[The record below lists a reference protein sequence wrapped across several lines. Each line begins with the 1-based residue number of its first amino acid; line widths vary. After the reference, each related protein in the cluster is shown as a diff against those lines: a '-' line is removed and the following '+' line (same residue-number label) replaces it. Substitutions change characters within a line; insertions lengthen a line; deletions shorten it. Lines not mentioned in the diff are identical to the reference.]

1 MFCQVLLY
9 SKVNQP
15 YIYTY
20 LVFFGFPCHLKRC
33 WENWTAVWK
42 RLESEHS
49 LTGAVSG
56 QSPACQCRRR
66 KRRGFNPWIRKIPW
80 RRTWQSTP
88 VYLPGVPHGWRCLVG
103 YSPWG
108 PKASN
113 MTEVNERTCSQTS
126 QRQRQTS
133 SQWMLLL
140 ATHLSDNI
148 RDAMC
153 CRKPSWH
160 LSMGGL
166 LSELTC
172 GFLDSLS
179 DFWTPEFLKS
189 FLNFK
194 SVDLL
199 HGRHQHSPSLFGTGY
214 QWPGRSFFSPQNGR
228 GLFHGDPST
237 LHLLRTLFLLL
248 LHQFHCRSSG
258 ILDPRGEGR
267 LIYIIRLT
275 MPADLAQWPRICIL
289 NKRPADIDTVD
300 PETVFW
306 EALVE

>member
-20 LVFFGFPCHLKRC
+20 LVVFGFPCHLKRC
-33 WENWTAVWK
+33 WENWTAVCK

-88 VYLPGVPHGWRCLVG
+88 VFLPGVPHGWRCLVG

-133 SQWMLLL
+133 SQWVLLL

-172 GFLDSLS
+172 GFLDSLA
-179 DFWTPEFLKS
+179 DFWTHFRISELPNSWSRFWIS
-189 FLNFK
+189 
-194 SVDLL
+194 SRWTCCMVDTSIPPVSLAPVTSDL
-199 HGRHQHSPSLFGTGY
+199 EDRFFPHRMGGGCFRVIQTHCIYCALYFYYYYTNSTAGHQAS
-214 QWPGRSFFSPQNGR
+214 
-228 GLFHGDPST
+228 
-237 LHLLRTLFLLL
+237 
-248 LHQFHCRSSG
+248 
-258 ILDPRGEGR
+258 
-267 LIYIIRLT
+267 
-275 MPADLAQWPRICIL
+275 
-289 NKRPADIDTVD
+289 
-300 PETVFW
+300 
-306 EALVE
+306 